1 MIFRQLNIHDYNQ
14 FKILINEFRKTEFS
28 LTEFKEILNN
38 EKYLGIY
45 ILEENNNL
53 VGSGTILFE
62 KKFIHN
68 ISLYGHIEDII
79 IKKEYR
85 KKGLGKLLINNLV
98 QVCKDRKC
106 YKILLDCSIE
116 LINFYEKC
124 GFKNNGNQMTIY
136 L

>member
-1 MIFRQLNIHDYNQ
+1 MN
-14 FKILINEFRKTEFS
+14 ILIYGCRGWIGS
-28 LTEFKEILNN
+28 QFKEILDND
-38 EKYLGIY
+38 KYLGIY
-45 ILEENNNL
+45 ILEENDNL
-53 VGSGTILFE
+53 IGAGTILFE

-85 KKGLGKLLINNLV
+85 KKGLGKLLINNLI

-106 YKILLDCSIE
+106 HKILLDCSDE

>member
-28 LTEFKEILNN
+28 LNQFKEILDND
-38 EKYLGIY
+38 KYLGIY

-106 YKILLDCSIE
+106 YKILLDCSDE

>member
-14 FKILINEFRKTEFS
+14 FMILINEFRKTEFS
-28 LTEFKEILNN
+28 LTQFKEILDN

-85 KKGLGKLLINNLV
+85 KKGIGKLLINNLV
-98 QVCKDRKC
+98 
-106 YKILLDCSIE
+106 
-116 LINFYEKC
+116 
-124 GFKNNGNQMTIY
+124 
-136 L
+136 